1 MSANRRRSK
10 SESPSLDKIAKCA
23 IGVDLG
29 STNLRVGLVRDDGKI
44 LRLLRGRAVQ
54 NGSQGAGSSVHQLA
68 SLVREVL
75 ASPEASAVSLDGLGI
90 GVGGQVNRQGE
101 IVGTNGP
108 RHQHWETVPFR
119 RLAEQEL
126 LNVLPVRV
134 DNDSKVAA
142 WGEYLFGA
150 GRGTDCMICLTI
162 GTGVGGGIVLN
173 GKLLHGASGLAGH
186 LGFVSVD
193 MHGPRCP
200 SGVVGC
206 VERYASGAAMTS
218 AAREAL
224 RSGRKSEALDLAQG
238 NIDAVTSPMIFEAAR
253 HGDSLAKETVRDAAY
268 ALGVAIATLLHVFD
282 PDVVV
287 VGGGVAE
294 QGDVFLDP
302 VRRTVEEFSML
313 NFAGTPIKAAE
324 LGNLAGVVGAA
335 ALYW

>member
-1 MSANRRRSK
+1 VSANRRRSK
-10 SESPSLDKIAKCA
+10 SESPSVDKIAKCA

-90 GVGGQVNRQGE
+90 GVGGQVNRRGE

-126 LNVLPVRV
+126 QNVLPVRV
-134 DNDSKVAA
+134 ENDSKVAA

-186 LGFVSVD
+186 LGFISVD

-206 VERYASGAAMTS
+206 VERYASGTAMTS
-218 AAREAL
+218 TTREAL

-253 HGDSLAKETVRDAAY
+253 HGDYLAKETVRNAAY
-268 ALGVAIATLLHVFD
+268 ALGVAIASLLHVFD

-302 VRRTVEEFSML
+302 VRRTVEELSML

-335 ALYW
+335 ALCW